1 MRCAVC
7 LRDDH
12 GFGYVPPPIKIGSAA
27 GQKHCKKF
35 CSKHCQDIYVHIKQI
50 KGAATV
56 IDPTIHEKAAMQ
68 AALKPLGEYV
78 ASIGMHR
85 GLANYTKE
93 EILTLVEVTVTA
105 YHDYLRAAVTDEFE
119 VGMPV

>member
-1 MRCAVC
+1 M
-7 LRDDH
+7 
-12 GFGYVPPPIKIGSAA
+12 
-27 GQKHCKKF
+27 
-35 CSKHCQDIYVHIKQI
+35 
-50 KGAATV
+50 

-105 YHDYLRAAVTDEFE
+105 YHDHLRSPLQRNLKWDASMTYVRSSSILVGSFASKVSWLFMGLLSIVRPFSYL
-119 VGMPV
+119 

>member
-1 MRCAVC
+1 MRCSIC
-7 LRDDH
+7 LRQDH
-12 GFGYVPPPIKIGSAA
+12 GFGYVPPPHKVGTAQ
-27 GQKHCKKF
+27 GQKLMQKF
-35 CSKHCQDIYVHIKQI
+35 CSKLCQDIYVHIKHI
-50 KGAATV
+50 KGASTV
-56 IDPTIHEKAAMQ
+56 IDPTIHEKAAML

-105 YHDYLRAAVTDEFE
+105 YHDHLRTAVKDEFE
-119 VGMPV
+119 VGMPI

>member
-1 MRCAVC
+1 M
-7 LRDDH
+7 
-12 GFGYVPPPIKIGSAA
+12 
-27 GQKHCKKF
+27 
-35 CSKHCQDIYVHIKQI
+35 
-50 KGAATV
+50 

-85 GLANYTKE
+85 GLANYTKC
-93 EILTLVEVTVTA
+93 EILMLVEVTVTA
-105 YHDYLRAAVTDEFE
+105 YHDHLRAAVAEEFE

>member
-12 GFGYVPPPIKIGSAA
+12 GFGYVQPPIKIGSDA
-27 GQKHCKKF
+27 GKKHCKKF
-35 CSKHCQDIYVHIKQI
+35 CSKRCQDIYVHIKQI
-50 KGAATV
+50 GASM

-105 YHDYLRAAVTDEFE
+105 YHDHLRAAVADDFE

>member
-7 LRDDH
+7 LREDH
-12 GFGYVPPPIKIGSAA
+12 GFGYVPPQYRIGSVQ
-27 GQKHCKKF
+27 GQKHYKKF
-35 CSKHCQDIYVHIKQI
+35 CSKLCQDIYFHIKKT
-50 KGAATV
+50 KGESIV
-56 IDPTIHEKAAMQ
+56 IDPTKHEKEAMQ

-85 GLANYTKE
+85 GLANYTRE

-105 YHDYLRAAVTDEFE
+105 YHDHLRTAVTEEFE
-119 VGMPV
+119 VGMPL